1 MVNGTCEDYVL
12 FASAA
17 AERHH
22 CQILIVRAGN
32 RVMSSITTAHVAPVA
47 AIAAAL
53 MLQGCGHSQRELSDD
68 EWCRS
73 FDYRPDSREYT
84 ECRARIDRQRQR
96 GDRVSQ

>member
-1 MVNGTCEDYVL
+1 VNGTCEDYVL

-47 AIAAAL
+47 AIAAAIQEANR
-53 MLQGCGHSQRELSDD
+53 MGDG
-68 EWCRS
+68 RS
-73 FDYRPDSREYT
+73 VRDACTRSK
-84 ECRARIDRQRQR
+84 
-96 GDRVSQ
+96 